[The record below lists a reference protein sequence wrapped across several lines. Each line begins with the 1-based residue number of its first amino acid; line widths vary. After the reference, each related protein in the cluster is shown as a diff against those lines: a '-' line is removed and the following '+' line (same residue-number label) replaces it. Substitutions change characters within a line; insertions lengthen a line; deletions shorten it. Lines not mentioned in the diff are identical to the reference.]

1 MASFVCVYV
10 DSEKVTAEVKNVFGH
25 GEPQQDIGN
34 PHHESLVERASR
46 LCKEL
51 RSDPAKVLSKHS
63 KGGKKRKRES
73 IKEYQKN
80 LVVIDYPG
88 RNPCDVTPLREY
100 DKLLDGSIRFSSNMD
115 EEGIREEIA
124 RILREKSSCTHDLSG
139 IKINDFIFVRC
150 ANKKVRVPDGD
161 SPFDSKGICQ
171 TYTHGAIYVRLNK
184 PMWKGKVYLC
194 KL

>member
-1 MASFVCVYV
+1 MCV

-25 GEPQQDIGN
+25 GEPQQDVWN
-34 PHHESLVERASR
+34 PHHESLVERASC

-80 LVVIDYPG
+80 LVDIDYPG

-115 EEGIREEIA
+115 EE
-124 RILREKSSCTHDLSG
+124 D
-139 IKINDFIFVRC
+139 IKLKRRLPEF
-150 ANKKVRVPDGD
+150 
-161 SPFDSKGICQ
+161 
-171 TYTHGAIYVRLNK
+171 YVRNQVVHMTFLE
-184 PMWKGKVYLC
+184 
-194 KL
+194 